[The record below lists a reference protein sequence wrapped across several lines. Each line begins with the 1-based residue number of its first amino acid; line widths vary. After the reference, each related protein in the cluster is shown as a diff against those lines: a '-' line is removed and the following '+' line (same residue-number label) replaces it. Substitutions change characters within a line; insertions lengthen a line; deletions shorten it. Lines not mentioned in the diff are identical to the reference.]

1 MAALSAG
8 TLIGALLGSI
18 MGKFPLGTL
27 TIIAFIIGFCFWI
40 SSIFMP
46 SKTLSIILFGFAWIP
61 LGITNVVMNSAIL
74 GMIPQ
79 KLVARTITVA
89 ASIGT
94 LMMPIGSLLGGY
106 VATVLD
112 ITLVF
117 GLLSFGFLFISIFW
131 ILNSTLRKLPQPV
144 KMNAEDYGL
153 HVKNQKSNSG

>member
-1 MAALSAG
+1 
-8 TLIGALLGSI
+8 
-18 MGKFPLGTL
+18 
-27 TIIAFIIGFCFWI
+27 
-40 SSIFMP
+40 MP

-61 LGITNVVMNSAIL
+61 LGVTNVVMNSAIL

-106 VATVLD
+106 VATILD

-153 HVKNQKSNSG
+153 HVKNQKSNLG